1 MEQFEPLQQIADR
14 VRAMEACFDC
24 VTQAWNTAP
33 EQIYKPGR
41 VRAALQRLRRYY
53 DGGQWLADYA
63 ADEAGLLPPGLKR
76 GVLSQDGLDDLLC
89 EIGWDDINREGTE
102 MRFEEMLLKRE
113 SCRAYRDTP
122 VAREDLEKICRAGI
136 LSPSA
141 CNSQPWKFLVVDE
154 TESRE
159 KLCDALLLPNGK
171 TGAPWR
177 EQCPAFIVLVEQKA
191 NVMPIVL
198 NYYHDSQYFARG
210 DLEMAALNMC
220 YQAMD
225 LGLSTCMLG
234 MIDQQKMEQNFGLT
248 GEDVVRL
255 VIAVGY
261 AAQEQPPRTKMRK
274 NFDEVVCFNAW
285 KTRLE

>member
-1 MEQFEPLQQIADR
+1 
-14 VRAMEACFDC
+14 
-24 VTQAWNTAP
+24 
-33 EQIYKPGR
+33 
-41 VRAALQRLRRYY
+41 
-53 DGGQWLADYA
+53 
-63 ADEAGLLPPGLKR
+63 
-76 GVLSQDGLDDLLC
+76 
-89 EIGWDDINREGTE
+89 

-113 SCRAYRDTP
+113 SCRSYRDSP

-154 TESRE
+154 PEARE

-210 DLEMAALNMC
+210 DLEMAAQSGVEVTVVIPSVADHWYAYAVAKAFCARLLAAGVKIYTYTPGFIHSKTFVWDGAGAVVGSVNLDFRSL
-220 YQAMD
+220 YTHFEAGVWLRGGEAVAQTEEDLQAILRVSDPMHPED
-225 LGLSTCMLG
+225 CKPKGLL
-234 MIDQQKMEQNFGLT
+234 KGLLY
-248 GEDVVRL
+248 GLLRL
-255 VIAVGY
+255 FA
-261 AAQEQPPRTKMRK
+261 PLM
-274 NFDEVVCFNAW
+274 
-285 KTRLE
+285 